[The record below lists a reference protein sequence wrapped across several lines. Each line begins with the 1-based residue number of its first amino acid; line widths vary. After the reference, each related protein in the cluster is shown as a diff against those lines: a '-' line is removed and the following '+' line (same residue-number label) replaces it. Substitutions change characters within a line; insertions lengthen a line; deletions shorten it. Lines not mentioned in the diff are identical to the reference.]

1 MEEEAGKSQRTNR
14 GTEELELTG
23 FPEVRGTRIPMWS
36 QPSSSSLFYPWGF
49 KEEEET
55 AAGRRSWGGW
65 PSQGSSPHPPETSPT
80 HLPRMQRE
88 VETLCSSTMGKPGML
103 REAGA
108 LLVDLETPEKI
119 QARSPGRPV
128 KSSKQYLRQV
138 IAEYEAL
145 DRELPCIRKFPTPP
159 AAQPLCLCM
168 ETSPEEDL
176 THLEVLEALE
186 AELPG
191 AMESG
196 RVSSIRFENMN
207 VICGTAGRRDRWL
220 ITVTDFQTRSRLL
233 RCGIRLRGNAHP
245 LVRHDERLVADYRLH
260 LRRSLV
266 RRRMLEALGA
276 EPTEED

>member
-1 MEEEAGKSQRTNR
+1 MLRDAHLGRIMSEECSGQ
-14 GTEELELTG
+14 LTL
-23 FPEVRGTRIPMWS
+23 
-36 QPSSSSLFYPWGF
+36 SSSSP
-49 KEEEET
+49 
-55 AAGRRSWGGW
+55 
-65 PSQGSSPHPPETSPT
+65 
-80 HLPRMQRE
+80 
-88 VETLCSSTMGKPGML
+88 
-103 REAGA
+103 GA
-108 LLVDLETPEKI
+108 LLVDLETPEET
-119 QARSPGRPV
+119 QARSLGRPV
-128 KSSKQYLRQV
+128 KSSKQYLRHV

-145 DRELPCIRKFPTPP
+145 DRELPCIRKFPPP
-159 AAQPLCLCM
+159 R
-168 ETSPEEDL
+168 PEEDL

-233 RCGIRLRGNAHP
+233 RSGIRLRGNAHP
-245 LVRHDERLVADYRLH
+245 LVRHDELLLADYRLH

>member
-1 MEEEAGKSQRTNR
+1 MQ
-14 GTEELELTG
+14 
-23 FPEVRGTRIPMWS
+23 PEGEPLRSHTVGN
-36 QPSSSSLFYPWGF
+36 PSM
-49 KEEEET
+49 
-55 AAGRRSWGGW
+55 
-65 PSQGSSPHPPETSPT
+65 H
-80 HLPRMQRE
+80 
-88 VETLCSSTMGKPGML
+88 

-108 LLVDLETPEKI
+108 LLVDLETSEDI
-119 QARSPGRPV
+119 QIRSLGRPA

-168 ETSPEEDL
+168 ETSPEEDF

-196 RVSSIRFENMN
+196 LVSSIRFENMN

-220 ITVTDFQTRSRLL
+220 IMVTDFQTRSRLL
-233 RCGIRLRGNAHP
+233 RSGLSPRGLAHQ
-245 LVRHDERLVADYRLH
+245 LVRHDELLLGDYRLH

-276 EPTEED
+276 EPAEQD

>member
-1 MEEEAGKSQRTNR
+1 MQ
-14 GTEELELTG
+14 
-23 FPEVRGTRIPMWS
+23 PEVEPLRSHNVGN
-36 QPSSSSLFYPWGF
+36 PSM
-49 KEEEET
+49 
-55 AAGRRSWGGW
+55 
-65 PSQGSSPHPPETSPT
+65 H
-80 HLPRMQRE
+80 
-88 VETLCSSTMGKPGML
+88 

-108 LLVDLETPEKI
+108 LLVDLETSEDI
-119 QARSPGRPV
+119 QIRGLGRPA

-168 ETSPEEDL
+168 ETSPEEDF

-191 AMESG
+191 AMERG
-196 RVSSIRFENMN
+196 LVGSIRFENMN

-220 ITVTDFQTRSRLL
+220 IMVTDFQTRSRLL
-233 RCGIRLRGNAHP
+233 RSGLSPRGLAHQ
-245 LVRHDERLVADYRLH
+245 LVRHDELLLGDYRLH

-276 EPTEED
+276 EPAERD